1 MAKNPRFDDD
11 YWIWPDKNAGI
22 VLDRPP
28 LEGDTDNS
36 PTGAPWI
43 IIFRDHN
50 IPVGSEISVNYVFE
64 PFGGSDE
71 KIVGGGIPNSWRPY
85 AVYTHPVSADWSLAG
100 EWKTL
105 SEVVSATYESW
116 DDIQEMWTY
125 SKESGMEQ
133 TWILYRAKHPPQSIN
148 KYTIV

>member
-1 MAKNPRFDDD
+1 MAKNPRFDDN

-28 LEGDTDNS
+28 YEEDTDNS

-64 PFGGSDE
+64 PNSNFGSY
-71 KIVGGGIPNSWRPY
+71 PC
-85 AVYTHPVSADWSLAG
+85 AFALYTHPVSADWSLAG

-116 DDIQEMWTY
+116 DDIQEMWGY
-125 SKESGMEQ
+125 SKESNMEQ
-133 TWILYRAKHPPQSIN
+133 TWILYRAKHPHQSIN